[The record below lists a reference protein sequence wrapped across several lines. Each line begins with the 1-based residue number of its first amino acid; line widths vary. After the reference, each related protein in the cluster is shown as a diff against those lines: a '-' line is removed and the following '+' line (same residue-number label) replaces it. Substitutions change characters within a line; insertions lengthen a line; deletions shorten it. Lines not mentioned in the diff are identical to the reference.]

1 MSWLRWKGH
10 AWLSM
15 AMHAINVTQAYP
27 GSQRF
32 GDLLPFGVAPEFKG
46 SRGPQTV
53 FNLLSDAI
61 RRVIGPDFAH

>member
-1 MSWLRWKGH
+1 
-10 AWLSM
+10 M
-15 AMHAINVTQAYP
+15 AMHAINVTQGTP

-32 GDLLPFGVAPEFKG
+32 GDLLPFGVAPEFEG

-61 RRVIGPDFAH
+61 RRVIGPDFAHQRMASHAEAATG